1 MNSHLRSVSILEAV
15 ERATSADRTLYQPG
29 ILDPDNRMV
38 GYAYQGRLT
47 ELRLIPSVRVAELA
61 CDLWIQDGEAQ
72 RYFIRRGLD
81 IRAGEEIDLL
91 KLLTPKEAIAIGRN
105 LVIGVTVAN
114 NWQLLTN
121 ETITILG
128 FADEVGNPQSLN
140 GDEPIFWGGITG
152 LLSEQ
157 EDLYTILQAKAEA
170 SVVSGLG
177 DEVAAIQDTVTTL
190 ESQIG
195 AIDGLTQSEADALYR
210 HQSALITAE
219 DIEGPLLDNQI
230 PQGITRDSEL
240 AQLLSGYATTQAL
253 QNISLTPGAT
263 GPQGPQGLKGDTG
276 AAGATGATGPQ
287 GPQGLKGDTGAAG
300 ATGATGP
307 QGGLL
312 EFNYYGSS
320 APSSPSDGQTWRE
333 TTAGGLFIQDW
344 VWLAS
349 LGGWYTLR
357 SDRIYPPARLAQA
370 ADWSAIAGASTDIAA
385 FRIRYSLS
393 PDSVPATNI
402 GWLLWPYFEV
412 LNTGGGQGSSVI
424 ANVNYLPTAMGVTT
438 DQTAWQ
444 AVSRP
449 NALVFRATPRNFAT
463 NQGNPSNAIILRG
476 SIFAEVKYAR

>member
-1 MNSHLRSVSILEAV
+1 MNEPHLRSVSILESV
-15 ERATSADRTLYQPG
+15 DRSTSADRILYQPG
-29 ILDPDNRMV
+29 TLDPENRLV

-61 CDLWIQDGEAQ
+61 CDLWIQDSEAQ

-105 LVIGVTVAN
+105 LVIGVTIAN

-121 ETITILG
+121 ETITLLG
-128 FADEVGNPQSLN
+128 FADEIGNPQSLN

-190 ESQIG
+190 ESQVSNLN
-195 AIDGLTQSEADALYR
+195 GLTQAEADDLYR
-210 HQSALITAE
+210 HQSALILPE
-219 DIEGPLLDNQI
+219 DIQGPLLDTQI
-230 PQGITRDSEL
+230 PQGITRDAEL
-240 AQLLSGYATTQAL
+240 AQILGGYATTQAL

-287 GPQGLKGDTGAAG
+287 G
-300 ATGATGP
+300 
-307 QGGLL
+307 GLL
-312 EFNYYGSS
+312 EFNYYGAS

-333 TTAGGLFIQDW
+333 TTAGGLFVQDW
-344 VWLAS
+344 IWIAS
-349 LGGWYTLR
+349 LAGWHTLR

-370 ADWSAIAGASTDIAA
+370 ADWSAVAGASTDIAA

-412 LNTGGGQGSSVI
+412 LNAGGGQGSSVI